1 MAIKYND
8 TIGRFVNESDDVPVS
23 QDFLKLYAITN
34 PMEIKVGEPKL
45 TKSKAP
51 AKPKRG
57 GRAAKNKK
65 KNTMKLSSGY

>member
-1 MAIKYND
+1 MMKK
-8 TIGRFVNESDDVPVS
+8 GSC
-23 QDFLKLYAITN
+23 K
-34 PMEIKVGEPKL
+34 

-65 KNTMKLSSGY
+65 NKMTVGSYKSVKYSLTFVLKYVIIIL

>member
-1 MAIKYND
+1 MMKK
-8 TIGRFVNESDDVPVS
+8 GSC
-23 QDFLKLYAITN
+23 K
-34 PMEIKVGEPKL
+34 

>member
-1 MAIKYND
+1 MMKK
-8 TIGRFVNESDDVPVS
+8 GGC
-23 QDFLKLYAITN
+23 K
-34 PMEIKVGEPKL
+34 

-65 KNTMKLSSGY
+65 NKMTVGSYK

>member
-1 MAIKYND
+1 MKK
-8 TIGRFVNESDDVPVS
+8 GSC
-23 QDFLKLYAITN
+23 K
-34 PMEIKVGEPKL
+34 

-57 GRAAKNKK
+57 GRVAKNKK